1 MGLKT
6 SATDALPVRTSEEK
20 RVPPA
25 QENPITMH
33 QLRGLNNHY
42 RSYIVYADRKL
53 GYGIECVSVLMFLT

>member
-6 SATDALPVRTSEEK
+6 SATDALPVRTSEGK

-42 RSYIVYADRKL
+42 RSYGGFDGADTLLEAR
-53 GYGIECVSVLMFLT
+53 

>member
-1 MGLKT
+1 
-6 SATDALPVRTSEEK
+6 
-20 RVPPA
+20 
-25 QENPITMH
+25 MH